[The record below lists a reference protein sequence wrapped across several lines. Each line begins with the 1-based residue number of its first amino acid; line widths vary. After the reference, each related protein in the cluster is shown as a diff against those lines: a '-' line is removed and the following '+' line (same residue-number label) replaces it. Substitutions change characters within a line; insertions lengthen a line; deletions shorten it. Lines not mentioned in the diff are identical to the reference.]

1 MQNCMMCKGSLEQDD
16 EAGMC
21 KKCMYQVWG
30 PKMSEH
36 IRNSFRE
43 ARKNGTLLNN

>member
-1 MQNCMMCKGSLEQDD
+1 MCKSHLESDD

-21 KKCMYQVWG
+21 KRCMYEVFG
-30 PKMSEH
+30 SKMSEH
-36 IRNSFRE
+36 IRNNFRE